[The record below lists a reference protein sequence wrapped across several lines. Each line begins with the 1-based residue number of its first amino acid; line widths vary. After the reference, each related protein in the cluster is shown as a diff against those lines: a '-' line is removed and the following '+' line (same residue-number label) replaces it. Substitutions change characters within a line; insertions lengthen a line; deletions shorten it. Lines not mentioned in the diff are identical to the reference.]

1 MVAYF
6 WYTFTNTCRNKT
18 LIQFVSRFQ
27 EYKFGGL
34 SWNISFLTLTVLL
47 LSVDKD
53 TRGLVSD
60 SLVKPTLKTSTV
72 QFKRNIFANTFRIH
86 TRSSARGVFRVLFV
100 FRVLSL

>member
-1 MVAYF
+1 M
-6 WYTFTNTCRNKT
+6 
-18 LIQFVSRFQ
+18 
-27 EYKFGGL
+27 
-34 SWNISFLTLTVLL
+34 TVLL

-60 SLVKPTLKTSTV
+60 SLDKPTLKTSNV
-72 QFKRNIFANTFRIH
+72 QFMRNIFANTFRIH